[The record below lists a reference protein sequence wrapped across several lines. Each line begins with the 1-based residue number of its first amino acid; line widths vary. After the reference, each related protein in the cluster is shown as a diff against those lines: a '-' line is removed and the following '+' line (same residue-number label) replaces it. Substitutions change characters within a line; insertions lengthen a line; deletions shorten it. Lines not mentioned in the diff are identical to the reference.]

1 MELEVITH
9 KATGQAKATPVLFV
23 HGAWGGAWCWEEYFL
38 PCFAAQGY
46 HAHALSLRGHGAS
59 AGQERLRWTRLSDYV
74 ADVAQV
80 ASRLPAAPVLVGHSM
95 GGLIVQKY
103 LESHTAP
110 LGVLLASVPV
120 GGVLR
125 ATLGLARRHPLAFL
139 KANLT
144 LSPSHLIG
152 TPALYREALFSPAMP
167 AERVNRY
174 FAQMQQESYLA
185 FLAMLFSRPKP
196 DRVHS
201 PILVYGAGNDRLF
214 HLSEIEA
221 TAKAY
226 HTEAVIFPD
235 LAHGMNLEMG
245 WQAVA
250 DRLLAELANRGL

>member
-1 MELEVITH
+1 MPLEVITH
-9 KATGQAKATPVLFV
+9 EATGNAKPTPVLFV
-23 HGAWGGAWCWEEYFL
+23 HGSWSGAWCWAERFL
-38 PCFAAQGY
+38 PYFAAQGY
-46 HAHALSLRGHGAS
+46 NAHALSLRGHGAS
-59 AGQERLRWTRLSDYV
+59 AGRERLRWARLRDYV

-80 ASRLPAAPVLVGHSM
+80 AGRLPAAPVLVGHSM

-103 LESHTAP
+103 LESHPAP

-139 KANLT
+139 RANLT
-144 LSPSHLIG
+144 LSPYDLIG

-167 AERVNRY
+167 AELVNRY
-174 FAQMQQESYLA
+174 FARMQQESYLA
-185 FLAMLFSRPKP
+185 FLAMVFSRPKP
-196 DRVHS
+196 EQVHS
-201 PILVYGAGNDRLF
+201 PMLVYGAGNDRLF
-214 HLSEIEA
+214 HISEIEA

-235 LAHGMNLEMG
+235 MAHGMNLEMG

-250 DRLLAELANRGL
+250 DRLLADLANRGL